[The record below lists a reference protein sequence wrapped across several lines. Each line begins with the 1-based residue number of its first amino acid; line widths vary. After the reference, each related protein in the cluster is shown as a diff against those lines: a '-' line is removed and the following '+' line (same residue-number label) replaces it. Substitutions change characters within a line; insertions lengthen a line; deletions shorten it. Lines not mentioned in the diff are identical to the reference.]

1 MMHPLGKMC
10 QYWSVSGNNKQNVYF
25 VGYSNQYCTSYI
37 IKIDHIKESI
47 SPKKNNEMY
56 ISLFFILKPPK
67 TVKIALN

>member
-1 MMHPLGKMC
+1 MMHPPGKMC

-47 SPKKNNEMY
+47 SPKKN
-56 ISLFFILKPPK
+56 K
-67 TVKIALN
+67 TSKIMKCTFHYFSY